1 MKYPK
6 DYLDEIKARLKVS
19 NVVSK
24 TVSLK
29 KRGKEF
35 VGLSPFKNERTP
47 SFTVNDEKE
56 FYHCFATGE
65 HGNIF
70 DFVMKTQNLRFG
82 ETVKYLASIAGM
94 KPYIFSKQDEE
105 REKDWNNYKEI
116 YKNYVEYYHN
126 ELLNNNSSSEA
137 KSYIKNRGLKLED
150 VQNFKIGFVT
160 KEIDF
165 YEFLLKKFDKTDIN
179 NSGIFYFDEKKQK
192 HINRFRERIIF
203 PIKNISGDV
212 IAIGG
217 RSIKENNFS
226 AKYINSPETQFFK
239 KGSNLYNLDKSRKLS
254 NKMDFIYLVE
264 GYMDVIGLYK
274 NNIQNVVAN
283 LGTALTPR
291 QISILDQFFNNIII
305 CFDGDLSGYK
315 AALRAAEN
323 SIIELKPEKKI
334 LFLFLPDKYDPD
346 SYVKKFGKE
355 KFQEFSN
362 QNTVEIHKFIFN
374 HYYKE
379 VNDNPSSK
387 ALFEKNLK
395 SIALTIKDEY
405 IKKYVLDYYL
415 EEISKL
421 SPNINRNYKNIKIK
435 NAKSLKSTQKYYNET
450 KLLSSIEIKE
460 FSFLFI
466 IINRP
471 DFIRDNFH
479 LIENVKLFTNEN
491 KIIFETILKKSNFFK
506 ETDITK
512 LNIDKNLIDRVLKYA
527 SIKNIWDKNSNDDE
541 KIENILTE
549 VVRDLKNHELEIRI
563 QDLEEK
569 FSKDLSEDTFNQLK
583 ELKKLQNLN

>member
-1 MKYPK
+1 
-6 DYLDEIKARLKVS
+6 
-19 NVVSK
+19 
-24 TVSLK
+24 
-29 KRGKEF
+29 
-35 VGLSPFKNERTP
+35 
-47 SFTVNDEKE
+47 
-56 FYHCFATGE
+56 
-65 HGNIF
+65 
-70 DFVMKTQNLRFG
+70 
-82 ETVKYLASIAGM
+82 
-94 KPYIFSKQDEE
+94 
-105 REKDWNNYKEI
+105 
-116 YKNYVEYYHN
+116 
-126 ELLNNNSSSEA
+126 
-137 KSYIKNRGLKLED
+137 
-150 VQNFKIGFVT
+150 
-160 KEIDF
+160 
-165 YEFLLKKFDKTDIN
+165 
-179 NSGIFYFDEKKQK
+179 
-192 HINRFRERIIF
+192 
-203 PIKNISGDV
+203 
-212 IAIGG
+212 
-217 RSIKENNFS
+217 
-226 AKYINSPETQFFK
+226 
-239 KGSNLYNLDKSRKLS
+239 
-254 NKMDFIYLVE
+254 
-264 GYMDVIGLYK
+264 MDVIGLYK